1 MNEAEILAI
10 LASKSRDNS
19 RTPMQ
24 WDDNLNA
31 GFTTGKPWIEVANNY
46 RQINVKAALADQN
59 SIFYCYQTLIKLR
72 KEYPIFIFGDYQDLT
87 ANIADYWC
95 YLRRYNNQQLLVIT
109 NLTEKTV
116 NWQLPKT
123 LQGTNWQRLL
133 SNYQQATAVVSEIQL
148 RPYEALYLLAGDDK

>member
-1 MNEAEILAI
+1 MTNPHFNSINQYRDVESLNIYQEKIAEGMNDAEILAI

-72 KEYPIFIFGDYQDLT
+72 KE
-87 ANIADYWC
+87 
-95 YLRRYNNQQLLVIT
+95 
-109 NLTEKTV
+109 
-116 NWQLPKT
+116 
-123 LQGTNWQRLL
+123 
-133 SNYQQATAVVSEIQL
+133 
-148 RPYEALYLLAGDDK
+148 